1 MTLSLS
7 IPRTGIAAV
16 PGAAPGRPSAR
27 IGIAK
32 APMARARAG
41 LAAGAAL
48 LSFVLVAPA
57 FARPNLDSF
66 ADLVVQ
72 VKPAVVNISTT
83 QKVDGPQVSR
93 NMPQI
98 PDLPEDSPLRDFLE
112 KFFNNRQGGERMNRA
127 VHALGSGFIIDPAGY
142 VVTNNHVIT
151 KATDI
156 KVKLTDGGEYKATLV
171 GKDEKTD
178 LALLK
183 IEAAKPLPFLTW
195 GDSDKAREGDWV
207 LAIGNPFGLASTV
220 TAGIISAH
228 GRDLSSGPYDDYM
241 QIDAPIN
248 QGNSG
253 GPTFNLDG
261 QVIGI
266 NSAIYSPTGGSV
278 GIGFAIPS
286 NLARNVIDELR
297 KTGRVDRGW
306 LGVQIQTVTPEVAES
321 LGLKDARGALV
332 AGMTDDSPAGK
343 AGIKQG
349 DVITRFNN
357 KEIVDLRDLTRAVAA
372 TAKGSKAQ
380 VDVLRGGKA
389 QSFAVTIAGMPKNEE
404 VAAAEPDADTDQPTT
419 VAKDTGVDQLGLR
432 LAPASAELKQKFGLK
447 DAVKGAV
454 VVGVK
459 SDAPA
464 AERGVAV
471 GDVIVGVGQ
480 ERVSSVADV
489 VAKVKRATESKQKA
503 VLLLIDRKGNE
514 RYVPVPLSAT

>member
-1 MTLSLS
+1 MTSSLS
-7 IPRTGIAAV
+7 ARPFARTPRPFARTH
-16 PGAAPGRPSAR
+16 GAKLG
-27 IGIAK
+27 
-32 APMARARAG
+32 AG

-57 FARPNLDSF
+57 FARPNLEGF

-83 QKVDGPQVSR
+83 QKVEGPQVSR

-142 VVTNNHVIT
+142 VVTNNHVIA

-156 KVKLTDGGEYKATLV
+156 KVKLTDDGEYKAKLV

-183 IEAAKPLPFLTW
+183 IDAGKPLPFVPW
-195 GDSDKAREGDWV
+195 GNSDKAREGDWV

-286 NLARNVIDELR
+286 NLAVNVIEELR
-297 KTGRVDRGW
+297 KTGHVDRGW

-332 AGMTDDSPAGK
+332 AGMTENSPAGK

-349 DVITRFNN
+349 DVITKFNN
-357 KEIVDLRDLTRAVAA
+357 KEIVDLRDLTRAVAN
-372 TAKGSKAQ
+372 TPKGSTAQ
-380 VDVLRGGKA
+380 VEVQRGGKV
-389 QSFAVTIAGMPKNEE
+389 QTYPVTIAAMPKNEQ
-404 VAAAEPDADTDQPTT
+404 VAAAEPDSSDETT
-419 VAKDTGVDQLGLR
+419 TNVAAGTGLDQLGLR

-447 DAVKGAV
+447 DAIKGAV
-454 VVGVK
+454 VVAVD
-459 SDAPA
+459 SNAPA

-489 VAKVKRATESKQKA
+489 VAKVKRATDSKQKA
-503 VLLLIDRKGNE
+503 VLLLIDHKGSE
-514 RYVPVPLSAT
+514 HYVPVPLSKT